1 MPDLYFPTGGGG
13 GTMGTETRER
23 GTPAARERGSGGAG
37 GGRGTKAGNGGQ
49 KKMARFT
56 LPRDLYHGKG
66 SLEVLKTFHG
76 KRAMICVGGGSM
88 KKFGFLDRVESYL
101 KEAGFEVRLFEG
113 VEPDPSVETVMKGAE
128 AMREFQPDWI
138 VAIGGGSA
146 MDTAKAVGIIAANPA
161 FGDVVS
167 LEGMAPTANRS
178 VPVFALPTTAGTAAE
193 VTINYVITDE
203 ANTKKMVCVDPK
215 DIPAV
220 AIIDAELMAAMP
232 RGLTAATGM
241 DALTHAIEGYITK
254 GAWTLTDM
262 FELKAV
268 ELIARWLPA
277 AVENGADTEA
287 REGMAVAQ
295 YIAGMGFS
303 NVGLGLVHGMA
314 HPLGAFYDIP
324 HGVANALLLPYVM
337 QYNMESSLVKFGDV
351 ARAMGV
357 DTAGMDTRQAAQAA
371 VDAVRALAVRV
382 GIPQRL
388 SSLGVR
394 EEDLPRLAASA
405 LADVCT
411 PGNPRDTSAEEI
423 LALYREAF

>member
-1 MPDLYFPTGGGG
+1 MAVNRIILNETSYF
-13 GTMGTETRER
+13 
-23 GTPAARERGSGGAG
+23 GAG
-37 GGRGTKAGNGGQ
+37 ARRMLADEFRGRGYVRAFVVTDKDLIRFGVAGKVTG
-49 KKMARFT
+49 
-56 LPRDLYHGKG
+56 
-66 SLEVLKTFHG
+66 VL
-76 KRAMICVGGGSM
+76 
-88 KKFGFLDRVESYL
+88 D
-101 KEAGFEVRLFEG
+101 EAGIAYEIFSDLKPNPTVKNVQAG
-113 VEPDPSVETVMKGAE
+113 VEAFRRSGAD
-128 AMREFQPDWI
+128 AI

-167 LEGMAPTANRS
+167 LEGTAPTANRS

-337 QYNMESSLVKFGDV
+337 QYNMESSLVKLGDV

>member
-1 MPDLYFPTGGGG
+1 MAVNRIILNETSYFGTG
-13 GTMGTETRER
+13 
-23 GTPAARERGSGGAG
+23 ARRMLADEFR
-37 GGRGTKAGNGGQ
+37 GRGYVRAFVVTDKDLIRFGVAGKVTG
-49 KKMARFT
+49 
-56 LPRDLYHGKG
+56 
-66 SLEVLKTFHG
+66 VL
-76 KRAMICVGGGSM
+76 
-88 KKFGFLDRVESYL
+88 D
-101 KEAGFEVRLFEG
+101 EAGIAYEIFSDLKPNPTVKNVQAG
-113 VEPDPSVETVMKGAE
+113 VEAFRRSGAD
-128 AMREFQPDWI
+128 AI

-167 LEGMAPTANRS
+167 LEGTAPTANRS

-394 EEDLPRLAASA
+394 EEELPRLAASA

-423 LALYREAF
+423 LALYRETF

>member
-1 MPDLYFPTGGGG
+1 MAVNRIILNETSYF
-13 GTMGTETRER
+13 
-23 GTPAARERGSGGAG
+23 GAG
-37 GGRGTKAGNGGQ
+37 ARRMLADEFRGRGYVRAFVVTDKDLIRFGVAGKVTG
-49 KKMARFT
+49 
-56 LPRDLYHGKG
+56 
-66 SLEVLKTFHG
+66 VL
-76 KRAMICVGGGSM
+76 
-88 KKFGFLDRVESYL
+88 D
-101 KEAGFEVRLFEG
+101 EAGIAYEIFSDLKPNPTVKNVQAG
-113 VEPDPSVETVMKGAE
+113 VEAFRRSGAD
-128 AMREFQPDWI
+128 AI

-167 LEGMAPTANRS
+167 LEGTAPTANRS

-337 QYNMESSLVKFGDV
+337 QYNMKSSLVKFGDV

-371 VDAVRALAVRV
+371 VDAVRTLAVRV